1 MENIIT
7 NNAFTSNEGINNET
21 ADYTPVSKKESYNQ
35 MSTWEKVKYRFNQF
49 LNAIYIVR
57 CICCF
62 TSICSVIGT
71 LVLIFGGS
79 MSLAG
84 FMYLIGIPSALLACP
99 LKFIQITLSLIVGGF
114 SIGLCFLGFGCVIG
128 AAIGF
133 ILSVALWIY
142 FPAFVTIPHFF
153 KELC

>member
-7 NNAFTSNEGINNET
+7 NNTIVSNEDINNKA
-21 ADYTPVSKKESYNQ
+21 ADYAPVSKNDAYKQ
-35 MSTWEKVKYRFNQF
+35 MSTWEKVKYRFEQF
-49 LNAIYIVR
+49 LNAIYIIR

-79 MSLAG
+79 MGLAG

-99 LKFIQITLSLIVGGF
+99 FKFIKITLSLIVGGF
-114 SIGLCFLGFGCVIG
+114 SIGLCFLGFGCIIG

-133 ILSVALWIY
+133 ILAVVLWVY
-142 FPAFVTIPHFF
+142 FPAFITIPHFF
-153 KELC
+153 KELN